1 MFCFPNVFYFQT
13 IQFKHCCD
21 FYLNKE
27 LPNSNFSTLH
37 FPLLSFLL
45 LSFLPSSA
53 TFSPFYSSIQLSLEY
68 LLNTL
73 LFTGTV
79 LVTRDKEMSNHIFSL
94 RIPQPHLY
102 LVLSVFL
109 VLAILVAVK
118 YYPLLVLIYTFLMI
132 NGVEY
137 LFLYSLAIHI
147 LISYFVKCLA
157 LWLFFLDFCLY
168 YYIVGILSSEYK
180 SFFRYMP

>member
-1 MFCFPNVFYFQT
+1 
-13 IQFKHCCD
+13 
-21 FYLNKE
+21 
-27 LPNSNFSTLH
+27 
-37 FPLLSFLL
+37 
-45 LSFLPSSA
+45 
-53 TFSPFYSSIQLSLEY
+53 
-68 LLNTL
+68 
-73 LFTGTV
+73 
-79 LVTRDKEMSNHIFSL
+79 MSNHIFSL

-137 LFLYSLAIHI
+137 LFLYSLFIHI
-147 LISYFVKCLA
+147 LIPYFVKCLA
-157 LWLFFLDFCLY
+157 LWLFFFDFCLY

-180 SFFRYMP
+180 SFFRYMH